1 MLAGYWSWILTT
13 SMMRRW
19 LYHYELS
26 NAIVRLVTLTA
37 INWSISAFIN
47 SHYGPDAPIWIWM
60 TICFILLVSNVLK
73 IVLASSPKYNRKV
86 EDVQEPRI
94 NHKSTVVK
102 VLILPLFVVILL
114 TMFSSMLQIDRLRYT
129 SSQLMKQEFKLAT
142 AVDMAVFGQATVKV
156 MIVVLSSWTPKGFEK
171 RQVFRNT
178 TMKLLPKNSDR
189 ISFTYRFILGEAPSA
204 KASSLMGPSIT
215 KENEMYNDILIV
227 PSSDLYNDLS
237 RKVYKALEW
246 TNDYNY
252 DFLVKT
258 DDDIFVRWDTIS
270 QELATLG
277 PQRFYW
283 RGLGYWNIPPI
294 KNSENKNAAFDYQL
308 PMFPPFTAGALYIL
322 SRDVV
327 NAIVGTPGPRL
338 YTKNEDQNLG
348 IWLFPYNIKPIH
360 DRRIQQADVCEDDMI
375 AKHFGDSYEIGGTMY
390 DMLNNIENNKRLC
403 AGFKTNLCALC
414 YPCRGKA
421 NHWKDWNFDCDDTK
435 GVTLLHQ
442 PEMTLVTETVKQ
454 VKDKAEISV
463 LGKNDDWIIK
473 GLLTQLTSTY
483 SESDNWHLLHW
494 VCWTTD
500 PSTFTDRHWRTL
512 ELIWVHQPRA
522 VVFMLTTTL
531 TDNFFDE
538 YKRNGYNIHVVHFNK
553 DLLLKYRW
561 YLGPDSHS
569 WLRDW
574 DKWEKGPYFFSHLT
588 DYMRYLLIYKYGGTY
603 MDMDALWIRSPPD
616 DNLEF
621 IGADYATLKSD
632 ADWTLDSDGMYLA
645 PGVMRFRKGW
655 TAFKDIAEAA
665 FSPSYNP
672 ACFNCV
678 GPRAITIYVK
688 NNRKPMEAAGFTIVP
703 NNVLYPVNYIE
714 VHRLLEPDALAEHEL
729 RNNIMVKSWSIHL
742 FGKMT
747 NHLPVQSGS
756 VVDLVFRKFDLDI
769 PHTDTATHNIISST
783 GHMKTPFTLVGPK
796 NYIYRTSSATDKL
809 GISHAD
815 ALQQIPGTFQGMDVI
830 FVRGG
835 PAKSRFVTMK
845 LSVTNGK
852 LRIGAANGS
861 DFAESILELRNV
873 TKKDVN
879 ALLNSIM
886 YTPSANLA
894 ANGGHDNLHISVEY
908 GDDTEHVSA
917 SIDVKIYVSEVD
929 GSSF

>member
-1 MLAGYWSWILTT
+1 
-13 SMMRRW
+13 
-19 LYHYELS
+19 
-26 NAIVRLVTLTA
+26 
-37 INWSISAFIN
+37 
-47 SHYGPDAPIWIWM
+47 
-60 TICFILLVSNVLK
+60 
-73 IVLASSPKYNRKV
+73 
-86 EDVQEPRI
+86 
-94 NHKSTVVK
+94 
-102 VLILPLFVVILL
+102 
-114 TMFSSMLQIDRLRYT
+114 
-129 SSQLMKQEFKLAT
+129 
-142 AVDMAVFGQATVKV
+142 
-156 MIVVLSSWTPKGFEK
+156 
-171 RQVFRNT
+171 
-178 TMKLLPKNSDR
+178 
-189 ISFTYRFILGEAPSA
+189 
-204 KASSLMGPSIT
+204 
-215 KENEMYNDILIV
+215 
-227 PSSDLYNDLS
+227 
-237 RKVYKALEW
+237 
-246 TNDYNY
+246 
-252 DFLVKT
+252 
-258 DDDIFVRWDTIS
+258 
-270 QELATLG
+270 
-277 PQRFYW
+277 
-283 RGLGYWNIPPI
+283 
-294 KNSENKNAAFDYQL
+294 
-308 PMFPPFTAGALYIL
+308 MFPPFTAGALYIL

-454 VKDKAEISV
+454 VKDKPEDSV

-500 PSTFTDRHWRTL
+500 ASTFTDRHWRTL
-512 ELIWVHQPRA
+512 ELIWVHQPGA

-531 TDNFFDE
+531 TDDFFEE

-574 DKWEKGPYFFSHLT
+574 EKWEKGPYFFSHLT

-703 NNVLYPVNYIE
+703 NNVLYPVNYVE
-714 VHRLLEPDALAEHEL
+714 VHKLLEPDALAEHEL
-729 RNNIMVKSWSIHL
+729 RYNIMAKSWSIHL

-756 VVDLVFRKFDLDI
+756 VVDLVFKKFDLDI
-769 PHTDTATHNIISST
+769 AHIDTSTHNVISST
-783 GHMKTPFTLVGPK
+783 GQMKTPFTLVGPK
-796 NYIYRTSSATDKL
+796 NYIYRTSSASEKV
-809 GISHAD
+809 GIPHSD
-815 ALQQIPGTFQGMDVI
+815 ALQQVPGTFQGLDVI

-835 PAKSRFVTMK
+835 PAKSRSVTMK

-852 LRIGAANGS
+852 LRIGAASGS
-861 DFAESILELRNV
+861 DFAESTLELRDV

-886 YTPSANLA
+886 YTPSAILA
-894 ANGGHDNLHISVEY
+894 ANGGHDNLHIAVEY

-917 SIDVKIYVSEVD
+917 NIDIKIYVSEVD
-929 GSSF
+929 VSSF